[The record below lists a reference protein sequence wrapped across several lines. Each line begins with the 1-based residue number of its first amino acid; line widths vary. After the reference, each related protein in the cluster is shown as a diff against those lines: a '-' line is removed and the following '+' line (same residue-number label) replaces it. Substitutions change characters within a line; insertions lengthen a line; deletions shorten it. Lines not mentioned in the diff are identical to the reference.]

1 MPITI
6 HKPFLMI
13 NIWLFIPLWMGGS
26 FANPFSGWRSYM
38 TLCLLSSRLAC
49 HLHMSTA
56 ERVEMT
62 ESVPLIIS
70 YKTATLCQSFVI
82 IQKKYGRFLW
92 KSTCNFVIICL
103 WPSNW
108 KVCWAGY
115 KILGSHFLLLNI
127 LLHCFL
133 LWCGIVE
140 KSDANLIFFPW

>member
-1 MPITI
+1 MT
-6 HKPFLMI
+6 
-13 NIWLFIPLWMGGS
+13 NSWLFIPRWMGGS
-26 FANPFSGWRSYM
+26 VANPFSGWRSYM

-56 ERVEMT
+56 DRVEMT
-62 ESVPLIIS
+62 EIS
-70 YKTATLCQSFVI
+70 AINYVTKQQLYAKALWLFKRNMVDSSGRAHATLQL
-82 IQKKYGRFLW
+82 G
-92 KSTCNFVIICL
+92 L
-103 WPSNW
+103 WPSTW

-140 KSDANLIFFPW
+140 KSDTNLIFFP